1 MQKPVRVLIA
11 DDHQLFREGMEG
23 LLRKIPYVKEVLHAN
38 NGEEVLVQL
47 ERHPCEIIFMDIRMP
62 LLNGIETTRLLTRKR
77 IRSKVIALT
86 MMEDAH
92 SVASMFRAG
101 AHGYLLKNTSF
112 AELKDAIEC
121 TLRDERYFSKNIS
134 QSLLGQL
141 LDGKPGRPA
150 SLKSVELTLREK
162 EIVGLICRGFSSKEV
177 AEILEIALKTVET
190 HRSNIYS
197 KLSISNV
204 ADLAFYALEN
214 GLVSRES

>member
-1 MQKPVRVLIA
+1 MKSIRVLIA

-23 LLRKIPYVKEVLHAN
+23 LLMKIPYVSEVLHAN
-38 NGEEVLVQL
+38 NGEEVIARL
-47 ERHPCEIIFMDIRMP
+47 ENHPCEIVFMDIRMP
-62 LLNGIETTRLLTRKR
+62 LLNGIETTRLITRKN
-77 IRSKVIALT
+77 IPSKVIALT

-101 AHGYLLKNTSF
+101 ALGYLLKNTSF
-112 AELKDAIEC
+112 SELKDAIASA
-121 TLRDERYFSKNIS
+121 LRDERYYSKDIS
-134 QSLLGQL
+134 QTLLGQL
-141 LDGKPGRPA
+141 LDGKPLR
-150 SLKSVELTLREK
+150 SMKLKKIDLTLREK

-177 AEILEIALKTVET
+177 AEILDITPKTVET

-214 GLVSRES
+214 GLVSREA

>member
-1 MQKPVRVLIA
+1 MQPIRVLIA
-11 DDHQLFREGMEG
+11 DDHQLFRQGMES
-23 LLRKIPYVKEVLHAN
+23 LLRKIPHVKEVRHAN
-38 NGEEVLVQL
+38 NGIEVMDVL
-47 ERHPCEIIFMDIRMP
+47 RTNPCDIIFMDIRMP
-62 LLNGIETTRLLTRKR
+62 LLNGIDTTRTIVRKR
-77 IRSKVIALT
+77 IPTKVIALT

-112 AELKDAIEC
+112 AELKEAVAA
-121 TLRDERYFSKNIS
+121 TLRDERYFSKEIS
-134 QSLLGQL
+134 QTLMMQL
-141 LDGKPGRPA
+141 LDGKPNRKL
-150 SLKSVELTLREK
+150 SFKNIELTVREK

-177 AEILEIALKTVET
+177 ADILNLSPKTIDT

-214 GLVSRES
+214 GLVSREF